1 MNFTGSPRRFD
12 ALLRKVAVLAGSL
25 VLCASTHQ
33 LVAQSPRFLSG
44 SVQPLPETTTQAYS
58 FTNVASD
65 RSGNLYVVEFDLGTV
80 QKLPAGGSQLLLIW
94 LTQHTPRGS
103 D

>member
-1 MNFTGSPRRFD
+1 MNFTGSLRRFD

-25 VLCASTHQ
+25 MLCASTPQ

-44 SVQPLPETTTQAYS
+44 SVQPQPGTTTQTYS

-65 RSGNLYVVEFDLGTV
+65 GSGNLFIVEFDLSMTSRSLAP
-80 QKLPAGGSQLLLIW
+80 LPLRI
-94 LTQHTPRGS
+94 
-103 D
+103 